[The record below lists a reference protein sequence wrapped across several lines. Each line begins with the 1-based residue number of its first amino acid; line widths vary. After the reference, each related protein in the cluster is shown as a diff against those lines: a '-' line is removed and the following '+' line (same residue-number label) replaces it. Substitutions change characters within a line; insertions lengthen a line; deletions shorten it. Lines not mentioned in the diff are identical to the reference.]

1 MTLAV
6 AHQIIPASLRQNS
19 TSCPLPRFLLEFLS
33 KLVTYR
39 CHYYHPMVKNL
50 VIVESPAK
58 AKTIEGYLGKD
69 YVVKSSFGH
78 VRDLPKDNNA
88 IDIANGFKPTYVV
101 SPDKREIIAQLKKL
115 SKEAETVWLASDDD
129 REGEA
134 ISWHLAETLNLSGTD
149 KTRRIVFREITKT
162 AILNAI
168 ATPREIDLNLVNAQQ
183 ARRVLDRLVGFELS
197 PVLWKKVKAGLSAGR
212 VQSVAVRIVVERERE
227 INQFKVSSAY
237 RITARFDAGR
247 GAVLEA
253 ELPTRYKTRE
263 EAEAFLAR
271 CVGADYRIENLEKK
285 PGKRSPAP
293 PFTTSTLQQEAS
305 RKLGFS
311 VAQTMSVAQKLYE
324 AGKISYMRTDSVNL
338 SQDALE
344 AAKVEI
350 SRAYGPEYAQTRVY
364 KTKSASAQE
373 AHEAIRPTDFALV
386 KAGSDSQEQRLYDL
400 IRKRAMASQMAD
412 AVIERTV
419 ASIGIST
426 QPGVLLTAT
435 GEVITFEG
443 FLKAYA
449 ESKDEEEQD
458 EAANADSSFSRGLP
472 PLSVGQQL
480 PLQLLRA
487 LERFAS
493 PPARYTEASLV
504 KKLEE
509 MGIGRPS
516 TYAPTI
522 STIQKRGY
530 VEKDSREGK
539 ERKFHVLTLD
549 GSEVKTEVKTETFGA
564 DKAKLFPTDT
574 AMVVNDFLVEH
585 FPVIV
590 DFQFTAKVEDEF
602 DQIANGHEQWTDMLA
617 GFYGTFHATVERGQ
631 DIERSTLGST
641 RVIGAHPETGQKLT
655 ARLGRYG
662 PYVQIEPKEGAPEG
676 EKAVYASLRKGQFIE
691 NITLEEALDLFKLPR
706 IVGQFEDKDMTAALG
721 RFGPYIRHDS
731 KFYSLTKEQDPHTI
745 TATEAIEL
753 IENKRKTDAERLI
766 KEFPE
771 NPDVQVLNGRFGP
784 YIVAGKKNVKIP
796 KGEEPAGLTLERCL
810 ELAAATPDKPAKGGR
825 FAKKAAPAADAA
837 ETADKPAKKKP
848 AATAAKKPAAKKPAA
863 KKAPGTTA
871 KKATAKAK

>member
-1 MTLAV
+1 
-6 AHQIIPASLRQNS
+6 
-19 TSCPLPRFLLEFLS
+19 
-33 KLVTYR
+33 
-39 CHYYHPMVKNL
+39 MVKNL

-69 YVVKSSFGH
+69 FVVKSSFGH

-101 SPDKREIIAQLKKL
+101 SADKREIISQLKKL
-115 SKEAETVWLASDDD
+115 AKEAEVVWLASDDD

-134 ISWHLAETLNLSGTD
+134 ISWHLAETLNLND
-149 KTRRIVFREITKT
+149 QKTRRIVFREITKN

-168 ATPREIDLNLVNAQQ
+168 DNPREIDLNLVNAQQ

-212 VQSVAVRIVVERERE
+212 VQSVAVRLVVERERE
-227 INQFKVSSAY
+227 ISQFKTSSAY
-237 RITARFDAGR
+237 RVVARFDAGR

-253 ELPTRYKTRE
+253 ELPTRFKTRE
-263 EAEAFLAR
+263 EAEAFLTG
-271 CVGADYRIENLEKK
+271 CVGAAYRIENLEKK

-338 SQDALE
+338 SQDALT
-344 AAKVEI
+344 AAQEEI

-373 AHEAIRPTDFALV
+373 AHEAIRPTDFALL

-419 ASIGIST
+419 ASISIST
-426 QPGVLLTAT
+426 QPGTLLTAT
-435 GEVITFEG
+435 GEVISFEG

-458 EAANADSSFSRGLP
+458 ETAESSFSRGLP
-472 PLSVGQQL
+472 PLNVGQNL
-480 PLQLLRA
+480 PLQQLRA
-487 LERFAS
+487 TERYAS

-530 VEKDSREGK
+530 VEKDTREGK

-549 GSEVKTEVKTETFGA
+549 GEAVKTEVKTETYGA
-564 DKAKLFPTDT
+564 DKAKMFPTDT

-590 DFQFTAKVEDEF
+590 DYQFTAKVEDEF
-602 DQIANGHEQWTDMLA
+602 DRIADGQEQWTDMLA
-617 GFYGTFHATVERGQ
+617 GFYGTFHETVERGQ
-631 DIERSTLGST
+631 NIERNTLGSN
-641 RVIGAHPETGQKLT
+641 REIGLHPETGQKLT
-655 ARLGRYG
+655 ARLGRFG
-662 PYVQIEPKEGAPEG
+662 PYVQIEPLEGAPEG

-706 IVGQFEDKDMTAALG
+706 IVGSFEDKDMTAALG

-745 TATEAIEL
+745 TAQEAVDL
-753 IENKRKTDAERLI
+753 IEAKRKADSERLI
-766 KEFPE
+766 KSFPE
-771 NPDVQVLNGRFGP
+771 NPEVQVLNGRFGP

-796 KGEEPAGLTLERCL
+796 KGEEPTDLTLERCL
-810 ELAAATPDKPAKGGR
+810 ELAEATPDKPAKGGR
-825 FAKKAAPAADAA
+825 FGKKAAPATDKAEKAD
-837 ETADKPAKKKP
+837 TPAKKP
-848 AATAAKKPAAKKPAA
+848 AAKKAAAKKPAA
-863 KKAPGTTA
+863 KKAAGTTT
-871 KKATAKAK
+871 KKAAPKAAPKSK

>member
-1 MTLAV
+1 
-6 AHQIIPASLRQNS
+6 
-19 TSCPLPRFLLEFLS
+19 
-33 KLVTYR
+33 
-39 CHYYHPMVKNL
+39 MVKNL

-58 AKTIEGYLGKD
+58 AKTIEGYLGQD
-69 YVVKSSFGH
+69 FVVRSSYGH

-101 SPDKREIIAQLKKL
+101 SADKRELIAQLKKL

-134 ISWHLAETLNLSGTD
+134 ISWHLAETLNLPD
-149 KTRRIVFREITKT
+149 AKTRRIVFREITKN
-162 AILNAI
+162 AILGAI
-168 ATPREIDLNLVNAQQ
+168 ANPRQVNQDLVNAQQ

-197 PVLWKKVKAGLSAGR
+197 PVLWKKVKPGLSAGR
-212 VQSVAVRIVVERERE
+212 VQSVAVRLVVERERE
-227 INQFKVSSAY
+227 VASFLSASAY
-237 RITARFDAGR
+237 RVVARFDAGR

-253 ELPTRYKTRE
+253 ELPTRYKTRAD
-263 EAEAFLAR
+263 AEAFLER
-271 CVGADYRIENLEKK
+271 CVGATYQIESLDKK
-285 PGKRSPAP
+285 PGKRSPAA

-338 SQDALE
+338 SQEALAGAQ
-344 AAKVEI
+344 AAI
-350 SRAYGPEYAQTRVY
+350 TAAYGAEYHQIRTF

-373 AHEAIRPTDFALV
+373 AHEAIRPTDFGAV
-386 KAGSDSQEQRLYDL
+386 KAGSDASEQRLYDL
-400 IRKRAMASQMAD
+400 IRKRAMASQMAE
-412 AVIERTV
+412 AVIERTTAV
-419 ASIGIST
+419 IGIST
-426 QPGVLLTAT
+426 QPGVTLSAT

-443 FLKAYA
+443 FLKVYA
-449 ESKDEEEQD
+449 ESKDD
-458 EAANADSSFSRGLP
+458 EDEDDAKDGESSFSRGLP
-472 PLSVGQQL
+472 PLSVGQNL
-480 PLQLLRA
+480 PLQRLNA
-487 LERFAS
+487 TERFSA

-522 STIQKRGY
+522 STVQKRGY
-530 VEKDSREGK
+530 VEKDTREGK

-549 GSEVKTEVKTETFGA
+549 GNVVQTEVKTENYGA
-564 DKAKLFPTDT
+564 EKAKLFPTDT
-574 AMVVNDFLVEH
+574 AMVVNDFLVAH

-590 DFQFTAKVEDEF
+590 DYQFTAKVEDEF
-602 DQIANGHEQWTDMLA
+602 DQIANGHENWTQMLT
-617 GFYGTFHATVERGQ
+617 GFYDKFHATIEAGQ
-631 DIERSTLGST
+631 DIERNTLGST
-641 RVIGAHPETGQKLT
+641 REIGVHPETGEKIT

-662 PYVQIEPKEGAPEG
+662 PYVALGDTTDPEV
-676 EKAVYASLRKGQFIE
+676 KPAYANLRKGQFIE
-691 NITLEEALDLFKLPR
+691 SITLEEALDLFKLPR
-706 IVGQFEDKDMTAALG
+706 VVGEFEGKDMTANLG

-745 TATEAIEL
+745 NAEEGVAL

-766 KEFPE
+766 KSFPE
-771 NPDVQVLNGRFGP
+771 NPDIQVLNGRFGP

-796 KGEEPAGLTLERCL
+796 KGEEPTELTLERCI
-810 ELAAATPDKPAKGGR
+810 ELADATPDKPAKGGR
-825 FAKKAAPAADAA
+825 FGKKAAPAAKEEKVD
-837 ETADKPAKKKP
+837 TPAKKKP
-848 AATAAKKPAAKKPAA
+848 VAKKAAAKKPAT
-863 KKAPGTTA
+863 KKAPA